1 MRKLLLVLLALAAM
15 ASGMLARHWLN
26 AAPAAD
32 PDLAI
37 EFPDPEGKSHR
48 LDEWKGKVLI
58 VNFWATWCPPCLKE
72 MPEFVKLQDELGR
85 KGVQFVGIA
94 IDDEESV
101 ANFLASAPVNYPIL
115 IGQDGGADWAA
126 ELGNRM
132 NILPFSAVF
141 DRSGKLVQVQAGP
154 FNRDDVQKAVSPLL
168 EISASVR

>member
-72 MPEFVKLQDELGR
+72 MPEFVQLQNELGE
-85 KGVQFVGIA
+85 KGLQFVGIA
-94 IDDEESV
+94 IDDAQSV
-101 ANFLASAPVNYPIL
+101 RDFLASAPVNYPIL
-115 IGQDGGADWAA
+115 IGEDGGADWAA
-126 ELGNRM
+126 GLGNLM

-141 DRSGKLVQVQAGP
+141 DRSGRLVQVQAGP
-154 FNRDDVQKAVSPLL
+154 FNRDDVLKAVSPLL
-168 EISASVR
+168 ETSASVQ